1 MSDFKTIKEVLANVI
16 KELTELQVN
25 LPKEDLKPT
34 KAKEEVKS
42 AVTLEEVR
50 SVLVNLTR
58 NGLTKQIKEL
68 LKKHGANKLS
78 EIDPKDYS
86 DLLKEAKELE
96 TNA

>member
-25 LPKEDLKPT
+25 LPKEDLKST
-34 KAKEEVKS
+34 KAKEEVKP

-58 NGLTKQIKEL
+58 NGLTKEVKEM

-86 DLLKEAKELE
+86 DLLNEAKELE